1 MAELAVAGSVV
12 GLVSLSIQ
20 CCEGLT
26 SYYSDFRSCSDEM
39 NRTLQHMNEVTTICR
54 NLERELQG
62 RAQSTD
68 PTSQQVIRL
77 ITSCHDNIQKLEHA
91 LNQCRIT
98 HLPANFT
105 AKVQLFHAKM
115 LYPFR
120 KRTLRSLEEAVHS
133 VQTNL
138 GIALQTLEL

>member
-26 SYYSDFRSCSDEM
+26 SYYSDCSSYSDEI
-39 NRTLQHMNEVTTICR
+39 NRTLQHIDELTIICR

-68 PTSQQVIRL
+68 SISKQVIRL
-77 ITSCHDNIQKLEHA
+77 ITSCHDNIHKLEYA
-91 LNQCRIT
+91 LSQCRT
-98 HLPANFT
+98 TKLPDTFIAKAQAFR
-105 AKVQLFHAKM
+105 AKV

-120 KRTLRSLEEAVHS
+120 KKTLQSLEECINS
-133 VQTNL
+133 VQRNL
-138 GIALQTLEL
+138 GSALQTLEV